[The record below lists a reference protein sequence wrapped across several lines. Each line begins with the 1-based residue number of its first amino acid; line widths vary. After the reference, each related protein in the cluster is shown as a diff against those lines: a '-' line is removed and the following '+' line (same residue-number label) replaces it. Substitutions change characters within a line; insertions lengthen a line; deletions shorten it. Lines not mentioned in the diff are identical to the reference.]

1 MFEKIKGKRLPIF
14 AILSLVI
21 VALVVLG
28 AIRAYRA
35 SKLEAE
41 PATEMRGTMISTS
54 FGTLKL
60 VYQDGTTTLVGELS
74 RSTPC
79 VDWQVGVMRLD
90 TGISINI
97 SDENREEICVQ
108 SLGTP
113 QVINEKIVG
122 TDPESIYIVGLEGTI
137 LFQGALEPVTLPP
150 PPAGGMAQ

>member
-14 AILSLVI
+14 AIVSLAV

-28 AIRAYRA
+28 AIRSYRA

-54 FGTLKL
+54 FGSLKL
-60 VYQDGTTTLVGELS
+60 VYQEGTTTFVGELS

-90 TGISINI
+90 AGISIDIRDDNK
-97 SDENREEICVQ
+97 EEICVQ

-113 QVINEKIVG
+113 QAINEKIVG
-122 TDPESIYIVGLEGTI
+122 TMPESIYIVGLEGTI
-137 LFQGALEPVTLPP
+137 LFQGALEPITLPP
-150 PPAGGMAQ
+150 PPAGGIAQ